1 MIDEL
6 VAAGEADK
14 PFDAKECPF
23 VAALSDMVKK
33 VRSPAVG
40 GGVWGAC
47 VLASAQASAWVCGC
61 LSDCSKSRAQVCV
74 RTYTASVSRVVC
86 VSTAHVKWVP
96 VRARLVCSSC
106 SAAVNDPHV
115 RVIRRRG

>member
-33 VRSPAVG
+33 VRSPCSCQVAACG
-40 GGVWGAC
+40 GAC
-47 VLASAQASAWVCGC
+47 VLASAQASAWVVG
-61 LSDCSKSRAQVCV
+61 A
-74 RTYTASVSRVVC
+74 
-86 VSTAHVKWVP
+86 
-96 VRARLVCSSC
+96 
-106 SAAVNDPHV
+106 
-115 RVIRRRG
+115 

>member
-47 VLASAQASAWVCGC
+47 VLASAQASAWVGGC

-74 RTYTASVSRVVC
+74 IQQVFC

-106 SAAVNDPHV
+106 SAMVDDPHV
-115 RVIRRRG
+115 RRRG